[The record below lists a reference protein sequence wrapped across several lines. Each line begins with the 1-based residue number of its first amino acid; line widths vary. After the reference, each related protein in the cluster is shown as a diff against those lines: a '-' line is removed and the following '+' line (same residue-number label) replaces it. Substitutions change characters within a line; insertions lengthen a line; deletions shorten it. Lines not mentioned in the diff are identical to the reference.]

1 MATLIDLGAIRT
13 ESNHIIQLSSYDPY
27 PATGTRLYR
36 GTADNLWVPLTDY
49 KVGDW
54 VLYYPS
60 PFTYL
65 GVWNAGTNSPYLSNG
80 ILLSANSIYVVGATG
95 TQDLGAG
102 FVTYRKGD
110 VVAYNGS
117 TWNLVSGTGLTY
129 VCKTAHTSGSVFSND
144 ASKWEQSRLPPYYN
158 LDENSGALY
167 ATIPYLPIY
176 SVTFTFYVRIEKYD
190 VIRNQ
195 MAFINQLFE
204 LTIKGTID
212 NPIIWLTQPNLGN
225 IYIGYLS
232 ELSVAAKHTNT
243 QVTIRY
249 SLVDGELPPGLSLGN
264 DGSIIGRIDYSTSL
278 GQYNFKV
285 RATDIY
291 SQQVEK
297 WFYLMVIE
305 YDGKLYTQIY
315 MKPFLKL
322 ESRRSYSI
330 FITDQAVFD
339 RELMYRPEDLNF
351 GVQTQLQCYLE
362 YGTEQ
367 VSLADYAQA
376 MTEYFYKK
384 KLWFGNIKS
393 VRADNEFGDHVY
405 DAVYVEIVDPLE
417 KVDGSSTFS
426 GVTIYPNSI
435 FNMRT
440 ALESI
445 EVNGDTINTDELQ
458 LPRWMRTFQPNTGLT
473 IGYIPVVMLCYALP
487 GNGDKIVEKINDSE
501 FKFNQI
507 DFEVDRLVVNANTS
521 TNKVEYLIFP
531 KIFP

>member
-13 ESNHIIQLSSYDPY
+13 DNNHIIQLSSYDPY
-27 PATGTRLYR
+27 PTTGPKLYR

-49 KVGDW
+49 EVGDW
-54 VLYYPS
+54 VLYYPN

-65 GVWNAGTNSPYLSNG
+65 GNWNAETNFPFLSNG
-80 ILLSANSIYVVGATG
+80 ILLSANSIYVVNATG
-95 TQDLGAG
+95 TQDLGSG
-102 FVTYRKGD
+102 FVTFRKGD
-110 VVAYNGS
+110 VVVYNGS
-117 TWNLVSGTGLTY
+117 TWNVVPGTTITY
-129 VCKTAHTSGSVFSND
+129 VCKTAHTSGATFSIDTAN
-144 ASKWEQSRLPPYYN
+144 WEQSRLPPYYN
-158 LDENSGALY
+158 LDEQSGALY

-190 VIRNQ
+190 VLRNQ

-212 NPIIWLTQPNLGN
+212 NPIVWLTQPNLGN

-232 ELSVAAKHTNT
+232 ELSVAATHANT
-243 QVTIRY
+243 PVTIRY

-264 DGSIIGRIDYSTSL
+264 DGSVIGRIEYSASL

-291 SQQVEK
+291 NQQVEK
-297 WFYLMVIE
+297 WFNLTVIA

-322 ESRRSYSI
+322 EHRRSYSI
-330 FITDQAVFD
+330 FITDQSIFD
-339 RELMYRPEDLNF
+339 RELMYRPEDPNF
-351 GVQTQLQCYLE
+351 GVQNQIQCYLE

-376 MTEYFYKK
+376 MKDYFYKK
-384 KLWFGNIKS
+384 KLWFSNVKS
-393 VRADNEFGDHVY
+393 VRANDEFGNHVY
-405 DAVYVEIVDPLE
+405 DAVYVEIVDPLDN
-417 KVDGSSTFS
+417 VDGSSTIS
-426 GVTIYPNSI
+426 GVTVYPNSI
-435 FNMRT
+435 VNMRT

-445 EVNGDTINTDELQ
+445 EVNGVTINTDELQ
-458 LPRWMRTFQPNTGLT
+458 LPRWMRTFQPDTGLP
-473 IGYIPVVMLCYALP
+473 IGYIPVVILCYTLP
-487 GNGDKIVEKINDSE
+487 NNGTKVIEKINDNG
-501 FKFNQI
+501 FKFNTI
-507 DFEVDRLVVNANTS
+507 DFEVDRLIVNANTS

>member
-1 MATLIDLGAIRT
+1 MAALIDLGAIRT
-13 ESNHIIQLSSYDPY
+13 ENNHIIQLSSYDPY
-27 PATGTRLYR
+27 PSTGPRLYR

-49 KVGDW
+49 EVGDW
-54 VLYYPS
+54 VLNYPS

-65 GVWNAGTNSPYLSNG
+65 GVWNASINSPFLSNG

-102 FVTYRKGD
+102 FITFRKGD
-110 VVAYNGS
+110 VVVYNGS
-117 TWNLVSGTGLTY
+117 TWNVVSGTTLTY
-129 VCKTAHTSGSVFSND
+129 VCKTAHKSGSTFSSD

-190 VIRNQ
+190 VVRSQ
-195 MAFINQLFE
+195 MAFVNQLFE

-212 NPIIWLTQPNLGN
+212 NPIIWSSQPNLGN

-232 ELSVAAKHTNT
+232 ELAVAATHANT

-249 SLVDGELPPGLSLGN
+249 SLVDGELPSGLSLGN
-264 DGSIIGRIDYSTSL
+264 DGSIIGRIDYSASL
-278 GQYNFKV
+278 DQYNFKV

-291 SQQVEK
+291 NQQVEK
-297 WFYLMVIE
+297 WFYLTVIE

-322 ESRRSYSI
+322 ESRRNYSV
-330 FITDQAVFD
+330 FITDQTIFD
-339 RELMYRPEDLNF
+339 RELMYRPEDPNF

-367 VSLADYAQA
+367 VSLSDYAQA

-384 KLWFGNIKS
+384 KLWFGNVKS

-417 KVDGSSTFS
+417 GVDGSSTIS
-426 GVTIYPNSI
+426 GVTVYPNSI

-445 EVNGDTINTDELQ
+445 EVGGETINTDELQ
-458 LPRWMRTFQPNTGLT
+458 LPRWMRTFQPGTGLP
-473 IGYIPVVMLCYALP
+473 IGYVPVVMLCYALP
-487 GNGDKIVEKINDSE
+487 GNGNKIIEKINDSK

-507 DFEVDRLVVNANTS
+507 DFEVDRLIVNANTS

>member
-13 ESNHIIQLSSYDPY
+13 ENNHIIQLSSYDPY
-27 PATGTRLYR
+27 PETGPRLYR
-36 GTADNLWVPLTDY
+36 GTADSLWVPNTNY
-49 KVGDW
+49 NVGDW
-54 VLYYPS
+54 VLYYPA

-110 VVAYNGS
+110 VVVYNGS
-117 TWNLVSGTGLTY
+117 TWNLISGTGLTY
-129 VCKTAHTSGSVFSND
+129 VCKTTHTSGLVFAND
-144 ASKWEQSRLPPYYN
+144 AQNWEQSQLPPFYN

-167 ATIPYLPIY
+167 ASIPYLPIY
-176 SVTFTFYVRIEKYD
+176 SVTYTFYVRIEKYD

-195 MAFINQLFE
+195 VAYVNQKFQLK
-204 LTIKGTID
+204 IKGTID
-212 NPIIWLTQPNLGN
+212 NPIIWTTSSNVGN

-232 ELSVAAKHTNT
+232 ELSVGATHANT

-249 SLVDGELPPGLSLGN
+249 SLVDGELPAGLTLGN
-264 DGSIIGRIDYSTSL
+264 DGSIIGRIEYSADL

-291 SQQVEK
+291 NQQVEK
-297 WFYLMVIE
+297 WFYLTVIS

-322 ESRRSYSI
+322 ESRRSYSV
-330 FITDQAVFD
+330 FITDQTIFD
-339 RELMYRPEDLNF
+339 RELMYRPEDPNF
-351 GVQTQLQCYLE
+351 GVQTQLVCYLE

-367 VSLADYAQA
+367 VSLSDYAQA

-384 KLWFGNIKS
+384 KLWFGEVKT
-393 VRADNEFGDHVY
+393 VRADDDFGNYVY
-405 DAVYVEIVDPLE
+405 DAVYVEIVDPLDGVE
-417 KVDGSSTFS
+417 GSSTVT

-435 FNMRT
+435 FNMKS

-445 EVNGDTINTDELQ
+445 EVNGETITTDELQ
-458 LPRWMRTFQPNTGLT
+458 LPRWMRTFQPDTGLS
-473 IGYIPVVMLCYALP
+473 IGYIPVVMLCYTQP
-487 GNGDKIVEKINDSE
+487 GYGDKIIENINDSN
-501 FKFNQI
+501 FKFNTI

-521 TNKVEYLIFP
+521 TTRIEYLIFP